1 MMTNGEVRDEAVKVL
16 EEWAQE
22 KPEMFVS
29 GGEPSFCWEMRH
41 SAIKKVLEDN
51 DLTEYMDDIEQID
64 GFLHYSHLATA
75 RKYVEDYL
83 AEEQG
88 KFSKVAEVGHRQSD
102 LM

>member
-1 MMTNGEVRDEAVKVL
+1 MNIHEIRDEAIGIL

-41 SAIKKVLEDN
+41 SAIKKVLDDN
-51 DLTEYMDDIEQID
+51 DLD
-64 GFLHYSHLATA
+64 GDLVEDVDSILFYSHLSTA
-75 RKYVEDYL
+75 SQYVKDYL

-102 LM
+102 FM